1 MRCDIGCLQRTSH
14 KGYQSITTQSTRAV
28 VSTTANRSWIHH
40 RNSLYPACQSIQS
53 NPIHSRFLGA
63 CLPSSPITFVRK
75 LSTKVPIP
83 PSSTVEKYWDDV
95 MLNSNYP
102 DYYTLGYR
110 DEPHSST
117 NDDELMNVQ
126 NNEKGVRKLVAGVV
140 KAKREDG
147 DIWPSLLT
155 RQLCE
160 FYENQDL
167 TGRSKFLHILAKDF
181 CIDLQETASAVQQF
195 EESLCMTDRTV
206 LRSSARLREA
216 LIPAY
221 DTLFARIN
229 QLPGGMQFLVN
240 MRADILSILDGERTS
255 VHLKALGDSL
265 KNRLQEWFGMGF
277 LDLERITWHTPASIL
292 EKIISYEAVHAIGSW
307 DGLKQ
312 RLGPG
317 RLCYCFFHRG
327 IPQEPLTFVQVAL
340 VNEVSTRIQ
349 NILTDPHP
357 DTKDPTVAI
366 FYSITSSQ
374 RGLGGVDLGNF
385 LIKRVVKEIQ
395 LNHPT
400 ITTFSTLSPIP
411 GFRSW
416 LKTIVNGELTGVS
429 NASHE
434 PLLLSSEIEQLEK
447 LWPSRSSLES
457 LQMIS
462 EDTRWLDDPDLSRHY
477 QPMIER
483 LCSQYLILESKRSFA
498 LDPVGNFH
506 LRNGAAIHQLNW
518 RADTS
523 DKGTKQSFGMMVNYI
538 YNLDDVEANNQ
549 QYLLDGIIAV
559 SNNPVQPA
567 LEWAFSKM
575 RKRHTD

>member
-1 MRCDIGCLQRTSH
+1 MRCDMGCLQRTSH

-28 VSTTANRSWIHH
+28 AAIIANRSWIHH

-63 CLPSSPITFVRK
+63 CLPSSPITSVHK

-195 EESLCMTDRTV
+195 EESL
-206 LRSSARLREA
+206 
-216 LIPAY
+216 
-221 DTLFARIN
+221 
-229 QLPGGMQFLVN
+229 
-240 MRADILSILDGERTS
+240 
-255 VHLKALGDSL
+255 
-265 KNRLQEWFGMGF
+265 EWFGMGF

-327 IPQEPLTFVQVAL
+327 IPQEPLTFVQVTL
-340 VNEVSTRIQ
+340 VNEISTRIQ
-349 NILTDPHP
+349 NILTGPHP

-374 RGLGGVDLGNF
+374 R
-385 LIKRVVKEIQ
+385 
-395 LNHPT
+395 
-400 ITTFSTLSPIP
+400 
-411 GFRSW
+411 
-416 LKTIVNGELTGVS
+416 
-429 NASHE
+429 
-434 PLLLSSEIEQLEK
+434 
-447 LWPSRSSLES
+447 
-457 LQMIS
+457 
-462 EDTRWLDDPDLSRHY
+462 DD
-477 QPMIER
+477 I
-483 LCSQYLILESKRSFA
+483 
-498 LDPVGNFH
+498 
-506 LRNGAAIHQLNW
+506 
-518 RADTS
+518 
-523 DKGTKQSFGMMVNYI
+523 
-538 YNLDDVEANNQ
+538 
-549 QYLLDGIIAV
+549 
-559 SNNPVQPA
+559 
-567 LEWAFSKM
+567 
-575 RKRHTD
+575 

>member
-53 NPIHSRFLGA
+53 NPIHSRFLRA
-63 CLPSSPITFVRK
+63 CLSSSPITFIRK

-167 TGRSKFLHILAKDF
+167 TGQSKFLHILAKDF

-195 EESLCMTDRTV
+195 EESLCMTDRT
-206 LRSSARLREA
+206 
-216 LIPAY
+216 
-221 DTLFARIN
+221 
-229 QLPGGMQFLVN
+229 
-240 MRADILSILDGERTS
+240 
-255 VHLKALGDSL
+255 
-265 KNRLQEWFGMGF
+265 EWFGMGF

-340 VNEVSTRIQ
+340 VNEISTRIQ

-374 RGLGGVDLGNF
+374 RGLGSLD
-385 LIKRVVKEIQ
+385 VK
-395 LNHPT
+395 
-400 ITTFSTLSPIP
+400 
-411 GFRSW
+411 
-416 LKTIVNGELTGVS
+416 
-429 NASHE
+429 
-434 PLLLSSEIEQLEK
+434 
-447 LWPSRSSLES
+447 
-457 LQMIS
+457 MIS

-477 QPMIER
+477 QPIIER

-523 DKGTKQSFGMMVNYI
+523 DKQSV
-538 YNLDDVEANNQ
+538 
-549 QYLLDGIIAV
+549 
-559 SNNPVQPA
+559 P
-567 LEWAFSKM
+567 
-575 RKRHTD
+575 

>member
-14 KGYQSITTQSTRAV
+14 KEYQSITTQSTRAV
-28 VSTTANRSWIHH
+28 AAIIANRSWIHH

-53 NPIHSRFLGA
+53 NPIHSRFLRA
-63 CLPSSPITFVRK
+63 CLSFSHITFVRK

-167 TGRSKFLHILAKDF
+167 TGQSKFLHILAKDF

-195 EESLCMTDRTV
+195 EESLCMTDRT
-206 LRSSARLREA
+206 
-216 LIPAY
+216 
-221 DTLFARIN
+221 
-229 QLPGGMQFLVN
+229 
-240 MRADILSILDGERTS
+240 
-255 VHLKALGDSL
+255 
-265 KNRLQEWFGMGF
+265 EWFGMGF

-292 EKIISYEAVHAIGSW
+292 EKIISYEAVHAIGSC

-374 RGLGGVDLGNF
+374 RGLG
-385 LIKRVVKEIQ
+385 
-395 LNHPT
+395 
-400 ITTFSTLSPIP
+400 
-411 GFRSW
+411 
-416 LKTIVNGELTGVS
+416 
-429 NASHE
+429 
-434 PLLLSSEIEQLEK
+434 
-447 LWPSRSSLES
+447 
-457 LQMIS
+457 
-462 EDTRWLDDPDLSRHY
+462 DD
-477 QPMIER
+477 I
-483 LCSQYLILESKRSFA
+483 
-498 LDPVGNFH
+498 
-506 LRNGAAIHQLNW
+506 
-518 RADTS
+518 
-523 DKGTKQSFGMMVNYI
+523 
-538 YNLDDVEANNQ
+538 
-549 QYLLDGIIAV
+549 
-559 SNNPVQPA
+559 
-567 LEWAFSKM
+567 
-575 RKRHTD
+575 

>member
-1 MRCDIGCLQRTSH
+1 MYNQHLELLVKMRCDIGCLQRTSH

-63 CLPSSPITFVRK
+63 CLSSSPIAFVRK

-110 DEPHSST
+110 DEPYSST

-167 TGRSKFLHILAKDF
+167 
-181 CIDLQETASAVQQF
+181 ETASAVQQF
-195 EESLCMTDRTV
+195 EESL
-206 LRSSARLREA
+206 
-216 LIPAY
+216 
-221 DTLFARIN
+221 
-229 QLPGGMQFLVN
+229 
-240 MRADILSILDGERTS
+240 
-255 VHLKALGDSL
+255 
-265 KNRLQEWFGMGF
+265 EWFGMGF

-327 IPQEPLTFVQVAL
+327 IPQEPLTFVQIHIP
-340 VNEVSTRIQ
+340 TPRIPQ
-349 NILTDPHP
+349 LPYFILLHH
-357 DTKDPTVAI
+357 
-366 FYSITSSQ
+366 
-374 RGLGGVDLGNF
+374 
-385 LIKRVVKEIQ
+385 
-395 LNHPT
+395 LN
-400 ITTFSTLSPIP
+400 
-411 GFRSW
+411 
-416 LKTIVNGELTGVS
+416 V
-429 NASHE
+429 
-434 PLLLSSEIEQLEK
+434 
-447 LWPSRSSLES
+447 
-457 LQMIS
+457 MIS

-477 QPMIER
+477 QPIIER

>member
-1 MRCDIGCLQRTSH
+1 MHDRSYSFTVISKTTRSIDTCLRYS
-14 KGYQSITTQSTRAV
+14 
-28 VSTTANRSWIHH
+28 
-40 RNSLYPACQSIQS
+40 
-53 NPIHSRFLGA
+53 
-63 CLPSSPITFVRK
+63 
-75 LSTKVPIP
+75 
-83 PSSTVEKYWDDV
+83 
-95 MLNSNYP
+95 
-102 DYYTLGYR
+102 
-110 DEPHSST
+110 
-117 NDDELMNVQ
+117 
-126 NNEKGVRKLVAGVV
+126 
-140 KAKREDG
+140 
-147 DIWPSLLT
+147 
-155 RQLCE
+155 
-160 FYENQDL
+160 
-167 TGRSKFLHILAKDF
+167 
-181 CIDLQETASAVQQF
+181 
-195 EESLCMTDRTV
+195 
-206 LRSSARLREA
+206 
-216 LIPAY
+216 
-221 DTLFARIN
+221 
-229 QLPGGMQFLVN
+229 
-240 MRADILSILDGERTS
+240 
-255 VHLKALGDSL
+255 ALGDSL

-374 RGLGGVDLGNF
+374 RGLGSLD
-385 LIKRVVKEIQ
+385 VK
-395 LNHPT
+395 
-400 ITTFSTLSPIP
+400 
-411 GFRSW
+411 
-416 LKTIVNGELTGVS
+416 
-429 NASHE
+429 
-434 PLLLSSEIEQLEK
+434 
-447 LWPSRSSLES
+447 
-457 LQMIS
+457 MIS

-477 QPMIER
+477 QPIIER

>member
-1 MRCDIGCLQRTSH
+1 MYNQHLELLVKMRCDMGCLQRTSH

-28 VSTTANRSWIHH
+28 AAIIANRSWIHH

-63 CLPSSPITFVRK
+63 CLPSSPITSVHK

-195 EESLCMTDRTV
+195 EESLCMTDCTV

-221 DTLFARIN
+221 DTLH
-229 QLPGGMQFLVN
+229 LVT
-240 MRADILSILDGERTS
+240 L
-255 VHLKALGDSL
+255 LKTDYRSGLAWDSL
-265 KNRLQEWFGMGF
+265 IWNALLGTHRQ
-277 LDLERITWHTPASIL
+277 A
-292 EKIISYEAVHAIGSW
+292 Y
-307 DGLKQ
+307 LK
-312 RLGPG
+312 R
-317 RLCYCFFHRG
+317 
-327 IPQEPLTFVQVAL
+327 
-340 VNEVSTRIQ
+340 
-349 NILTDPHP
+349 
-357 DTKDPTVAI
+357 
-366 FYSITSSQ
+366 
-374 RGLGGVDLGNF
+374 
-385 LIKRVVKEIQ
+385 
-395 LNHPT
+395 
-400 ITTFSTLSPIP
+400 
-411 GFRSW
+411 
-416 LKTIVNGELTGVS
+416 
-429 NASHE
+429 
-434 PLLLSSEIEQLEK
+434 
-447 LWPSRSSLES
+447 
-457 LQMIS
+457 
-462 EDTRWLDDPDLSRHY
+462 
-477 QPMIER
+477 
-483 LCSQYLILESKRSFA
+483 
-498 LDPVGNFH
+498 
-506 LRNGAAIHQLNW
+506 
-518 RADTS
+518 
-523 DKGTKQSFGMMVNYI
+523 
-538 YNLDDVEANNQ
+538 
-549 QYLLDGIIAV
+549 
-559 SNNPVQPA
+559 
-567 LEWAFSKM
+567 
-575 RKRHTD
+575 